1 MKAEKCLDFLFVRLN
16 LLIMFSILAA
26 LLIFW
31 FDFNAFWADF
41 FAGFDG
47 LLKKEWPLVT
57 TLLMYICNC
66 DRYGD
71 LVFFF

>member
-26 LLIFW
+26 LLMFW

-41 FAGFDG
+41 FVGFDG
-47 LLKKEWPLVT
+47 LLKKRVAT
-57 TLLMYICNC
+57 C
-66 DRYGD
+66 DHSFD
-71 LVFFF
+71 LYL